1 MVSMLI
7 LLKIIKIKIIFPIKY
22 IMTKN
27 LELDENAQL
36 VLLLKFILTVKNIKK
51 QNLKMKELTI
61 ELDNLNIELNHIK
74 ESLTST
80 KLNDNQILSLDE
92 DYNVQISRL
101 KDSEIA

>member
-1 MVSMLI
+1 
-7 LLKIIKIKIIFPIKY
+7 
-22 IMTKN
+22 MTKN